1 MPNKTQVAYQG
12 EEHRKNQEPVSV
24 ERRGKNVRSIDTAH
38 SRLMSMLSTA
48 LGYHVNCLLNE
59 KDVVELMLNP
69 DGHLWVDRLGKGR
82 SDTGIKIKP
91 TDAQRVIEIVA
102 SSTGSVCSTAHPIVS
117 AELPGSG
124 NRFQGMLPPVVA
136 HPAFTIRKK
145 ALMVFTLDDYVQQNI
160 LTEKQK
166 DKIKS
171 AVATK
176 KNILIV
182 GGTGSGKTTFANA
195 VLHEISKTQDRC
207 ILIEDTLELQCT
219 SPDTVSTRSS
229 DYVTMNDLLRS
240 AMRLRPDRI
249 IVGEVRGPES
259 LTFLKASNTGHPG
272 SMCTCHANS
281 AKGGLTRLEQ
291 LIQEAVPTPQQALIA
306 EAINVVV
313 YIERYQ
319 HGRRIKEIAEVRGFV
334 NNEYVLEPF

>member
-1 MPNKTQVAYQG
+1 MTAGNKVKEIPTT
-12 EEHRKNQEPVSV
+12 V
-24 ERRGKNVRSIDTAH
+24 EKKGRNERSIDTAH

-48 LGYHVNCLLNE
+48 LGYHVNCLLEE

-82 SDTGIKIKP
+82 SDSGIQIKP
-91 TDAQRVIEIVA
+91 ADAQRVIELVA
-102 SSTGSVCSTAHPIVS
+102 SSTGSVCSSTQPIVS

-136 HPAFTIRKK
+136 QPVFTIRKK
-145 ALMVFTLDDYVQQNI
+145 ALKVFTLHDYVQQKI
-160 LTEKQK
+160 ITEKQK
-166 DKIKS
+166 ERIKA
-171 AVATK
+171 AVAAK
-176 KNILIV
+176 KNILVV

-195 VLHEISKTQDRC
+195 VLHEISQTKDRC

-219 SPDTVSTRSS
+219 APDTVSMRSTDHVS
-229 DYVTMNDLLRS
+229 MNDLLRS
-240 AMRLRPDRI
+240 SMRLRPDRI

-272 SMCTCHANS
+272 SMCTLHANS
-281 AKGGLTRLEQ
+281 ARGGLIRLEQ
-291 LIQEAVPTPQQALIA
+291 LIQEAIPTPQQALIA
-306 EAINVVV
+306 EAINIVV

-319 HGRRIKEIAEVRGFV
+319 HGRRIKEIVEVKGFV
-334 NNEYVLEPF
+334 DGDYVLEPF

>member
-1 MPNKTQVAYQG
+1 VTEYKGQERRNKDVPTV
-12 EEHRKNQEPVSV
+12 V
-24 ERRGKNVRSIDTAH
+24 EKRGKNVRSIDTAH
-38 SRLMSMLSTA
+38 NRLMSMLLTA
-48 LGYHVNCLLNE
+48 LGYHVNCLLEE

-82 SDTGIKIKP
+82 SDTGIQIKP
-91 TDAQRVIEIVA
+91 TDAQRVIELVS
-102 SSTGSVCSTAHPIVS
+102 SSTGSVCSTQLPIVS

-136 HPAFTIRKK
+136 HPVFTIRKK

-160 LTEKQK
+160 LAAEQRE
-166 DKIKS
+166 KIKV
-171 AVATK
+171 AVASK

-195 VLHEISKTQDRC
+195 VLHEISKTKDRC
-207 ILIEDTLELQCT
+207 LLIEDTLELQCT
-219 SPDTVSTRSS
+219 SPDTVSMRSS
-229 DYVTMNDLLRS
+229 DHVSMNELLRS

-291 LIQEAVPTPQQALIA
+291 LIQEAIPTPQQALIA
-306 EAINVVV
+306 EAVNVVV

-319 HGRRIKEIAEVRGFV
+319 NGRRIKEIAEVKGFV
-334 NNEYVLEPF
+334 NGDYVLEPF